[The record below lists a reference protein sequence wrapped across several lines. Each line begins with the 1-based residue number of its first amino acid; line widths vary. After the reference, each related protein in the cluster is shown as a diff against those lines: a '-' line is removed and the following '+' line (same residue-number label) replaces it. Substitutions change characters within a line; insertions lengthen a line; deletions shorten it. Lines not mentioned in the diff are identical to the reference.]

1 MPTDCGFPDHIR
13 PYLVVGGATGAA
25 LLARRLLR
33 FTCLGSMYE
42 LPPIHERILFRKRP
56 AGGVAGRSERP
67 RSAAFGG
74 FKRAH
79 WACDGLTALRRRRR
93 AGETG
98 GRTASGIA
106 IAASGRRRADR
117 AVADG
122 GRGHA
127 PAHPRPHDPF
137 NRLLPFFP

>member
-67 RSAAFGG
+67 RPAALGG
-74 FKRAH
+74 VKPAH
-79 WACDGLTALRRRRR
+79 RACDGLPALPRRRR
-93 AGETG
+93 AGG
-98 GRTASGIA
+98 HRGPAARSLAIGAS
-106 IAASGRRRADR
+106 R
-117 AVADG
+117 
-122 GRGHA
+122 
-127 PAHPRPHDPF
+127 PRW
-137 NRLLPFFP
+137 